1 MEVKV
6 ETWLLSADDLR
17 EVLPAQFIAILK
29 LSVVI
34 SLLLDRIVG

>member
-17 EVLPAQFIAILK
+17 EILPAQFIAIFK
-29 LSVVI
+29 LPIVI
-34 SLLLDRIVG
+34 SLLLDRIVR